1 MTRFVEA
8 WDVNG
13 ARVLVPET
21 WIKRWPDKFTRERP
35 AARGGVDARPAD
47 LRGFAEPETHT
58 ETFIPA
64 RKKRKSTP
72 AVAEPAERSGTD
84 ETPAGDVPEEE

>member
-8 WDVNG
+8 WDENG

-21 WIKRWPDKFTRERP
+21 WIKRWPEKFTRERP
-35 AARGGVDARPAD
+35 IAHGGAQPAD
-47 LRGFAEPETHT
+47 LRGFAEPETHP
-58 ETFIPA
+58 EAFIPA
-64 RKKRKSTP
+64 CKKRKSTP
-72 AVAEPAERSGTD
+72 AVAEPAERSGTN